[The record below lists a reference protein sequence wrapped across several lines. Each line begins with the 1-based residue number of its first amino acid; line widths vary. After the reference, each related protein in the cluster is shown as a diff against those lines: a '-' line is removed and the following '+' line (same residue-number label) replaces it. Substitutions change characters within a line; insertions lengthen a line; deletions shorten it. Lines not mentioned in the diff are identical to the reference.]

1 MYQNSHP
8 DPSGTSLYRV
18 LILCIVG
25 GSVVSLGL
33 VFPQLNP
40 FHFEGSSSEKDP
52 VISSPVNGTD
62 TSYSTTDSP
71 TAPKLVP
78 LLDSRPDFLPDDLGV
93 PLFPIR
99 AARLT
104 GTIESSNKTGTL

>member
-1 MYQNSHP
+1 MDQNSHP
-8 DPSGTSLYRV
+8 DPSGASLYRV

-62 TSYSTTDSP
+62 TSYSTT
-71 TAPKLVP
+71 APKLVP
-78 LLDSRPDFLPDDLGV
+78 LLDSRPDFLSDDLGV

-104 GTIESSNKTGTL
+104 GTIEPSNKTGAL